1 MGAKSYTDCKS
12 LILDSKSISN
22 AIPEVKVECDDAE
35 VSHEASVG
43 KISDEAIYY
52 LKTRGISEDEAR
64 AMIVRGFTGDISKE
78 LPIEYA
84 MEMNNLIKMEME
96 GTA

>member
-1 MGAKSYTDCKS
+1 M
-12 LILDSKSISN
+12 
-22 AIPEVKVECDDAE
+22 ECNEAE

-43 KISDEAIYY
+43 KISDEAVYY
-52 LKTRGISEDEAR
+52 LQTRGVSEDESR
-64 AMIVRGFTGDISKE
+64 ALIVRGFTGDVSKE

-84 MEMNNLIKMEME
+84 MEMNNLIRMEME

>member
-1 MGAKSYTDCKS
+1 M
-12 LILDSKSISN
+12 
-22 AIPEVKVECDDAE
+22 ECNEAE

-52 LKTRGISEDEAR
+52 LKTRGINENEAR
-64 AMIVRGFTGDISKE
+64 AMIVRGFTGDVAKE

>member
-1 MGAKSYTDCKS
+1 
-12 LILDSKSISN
+12 
-22 AIPEVKVECDDAE
+22 
-35 VSHEASVG
+35 
-43 KISDEAIYY
+43 
-52 LKTRGISEDEAR
+52 
-64 AMIVRGFTGDISKE
+64 MIVRGFTGDVAKE

>member
-1 MGAKSYTDCKS
+1 M
-12 LILDSKSISN
+12 
-22 AIPEVKVECDDAE
+22 
-35 VSHEASVG
+35 G

-52 LKTRGISEDEAR
+52 LQTRGISEDEAR
-64 AMIVRGFTGDISKE
+64 AMIVRGFTGDVSKE

-84 MEMNNLIKMEME
+84 MEMNNLIRMEME

>member
-1 MGAKSYTDCKS
+1 M
-12 LILDSKSISN
+12 
-22 AIPEVKVECDDAE
+22 
-35 VSHEASVG
+35 G

-52 LKTRGISEDEAR
+52 LKTRGINENEAR
-64 AMIVRGFTGDISKE
+64 AMIVRGFTGDVAKE